1 MGPWRSQRRT
11 LRVDGGPGTKGV
23 QAEGPA
29 EDPGGR
35 KRQHIPGSASWW
47 GWSLPA
53 VPLASSASRAGVPQ
67 PRSPS
72 PEHLPR
78 LSVLGV
84 PGEAETLLLP
94 LTELEGPLPVP
105 SRLCPHCPQQS
116 LERTPQH
123 PVLVE
128 GASPHLQLH
137 PSCCGGQGVS
147 PSNSCSAESPGCV
160 GRTSVSR
167 VDLCSHG

>member
-1 MGPWRSQRRT
+1 M
-11 LRVDGGPGTKGV
+11 VGV
-23 QAEGPA
+23 EP
-29 EDPGGR
+29 PN
-35 KRQHIPGSASWW
+35 SAFSLI
-47 GWSLPA
+47 LPA
-53 VPLASSASRAGVPQ
+53 GQESPSPAL
-67 PRSPS
+67 PS

-94 LTELEGPLPVP
+94 LTELEGPLPVL
-105 SRLCPHCPQQS
+105 SRLCPHCPQES
-116 LERTPQH
+116 LERTHQH

-137 PSCCGGQGVS
+137 QSWSGGQGVS
-147 PSNSCSAESPGCV
+147 PSTSCSAESPGCV

-167 VDLCSHG
+167 VDLCFREE